1 MKSFVE
7 YSTVS
12 IQEEHDYYEA
22 LSILETSELNENILN
37 GLTSGVRAKLDFIKT
52 LASTAGANLQDTLTL
67 FKDSR
72 VFKFFS
78 ALRFNLDN
86 LWKSI
91 KAGFAAYSQIQRAVA
106 EYISKTKI
114 GRWTEEA
121 LRDLDIWLQKHPTVK
136 RIGGFAV
143 AGMLLYIWLNMSF
156 TGDFQYDFDSSDI
169 LAALSGK
176 FALSTLFAG
185 TEGTR
190 MLLLFVTGVIGLSF
204 PWPGPTS
211 AKLAISLLNGLRK
224 LVKTR

>member
-22 LSILETSELNENILN
+22 LTILETAELNENILG

-52 LASTAGANLQDTLTL
+52 LASAAGANLQDTLTL

-156 TGDFQYDFDSSDI
+156 TGDLSYDFDASDI

>member
-22 LSILETSELNENILN
+22 LTILETAELNENILSR
-37 GLTSGVRAKLDFIKT
+37 LTSGVRAKLDFIKT

-78 ALRFNLDN
+78 ALRFNLAN

-91 KAGFAAYSQIQRAVA
+91 KAGFAAYAQIQRAIA
-106 EYISKTKI
+106 EYVSKTKI

-121 LRDLDIWLQKHPTVK
+121 LRDLDVWLQKHPVIK

-143 AGMLLYIWLNMSF
+143 AGLLLYIWLNMSF
-156 TGDFQYDFDSSDI
+156 TGDLSYDFDSSDI
-169 LAALSGK
+169 LAALSGN

-185 TEGTR
+185 AEGTR

-211 AKLAISLLNGLRK
+211 GKLALSVLNGLRK
-224 LVKTR
+224 LVKSR

>member
-22 LSILETSELNENILN
+22 LTILETAELNENILSR
-37 GLTSGVRAKLDFIKT
+37 LTSGVRAKLDFIKT
-52 LASTAGANLQDTLTL
+52 LASAAGANLQDTLTL

-106 EYISKTKI
+106 KYVSKTKI

-121 LRDLDIWLQKHPTVK
+121 LRDLDVWLQQHPTIK

-156 TGDFQYDFDSSDI
+156 TGDLSYDFDASDI

>member
-7 YSTVS
+7 YNACS
-12 IQEEHDYYEA
+12 IQEEYDYYEA
-22 LSILETSELNENILN
+22 LSLLETAELTEKVLN

-78 ALRFNLDN
+78 ALRFNLAN

-91 KAGFAAYSQIQRAVA
+91 KAGFAAYAQIQRAIA
-106 EYISKTKI
+106 EYVSKTKI

-121 LRDLDIWLQKHPTVK
+121 LRDLDVWLQKHPVIK

-143 AGMLLYIWLNMSF
+143 AGLLLYIWLNMSF
-156 TGDFQYDFDSSDI
+156 TGDLSYDFDSSDI
-169 LAALSGK
+169 LAALSGN

-211 AKLAISLLNGLRK
+211 AKLALSVLNGLRK
-224 LVKTR
+224 MVKTR

>member
-7 YSTVS
+7 YNSYS
-12 IQEEHDYYEA
+12 LQEEHDYYEA
-22 LSILETSELNENILN
+22 LSLLETSELSESILR

-52 LASTAGANLQDTLTL
+52 LASNAGANLQDTLAL

-78 ALRFNLDN
+78 ALRFNLAN

-91 KAGFAAYSQIQRAVA
+91 KAGFAAYAQIQRAIA
-106 EYISKTKI
+106 EYVSKTKI

-121 LRDLDIWLQKHPTVK
+121 LRDLDSWLQKHPTVK

-156 TGDFQYDFDSSDI
+156 TGDLSYDFDSSDI
-169 LAALSGK
+169 LGALSGN

-190 MLLLFVTGVIGLSF
+190 MLLLFVTGVVGLSF

-211 AKLAISLLNGLRK
+211 AKLAISVLNGLRK
-224 LVKTR
+224 MVKSR

>member
-1 MKSFVE
+1 MKSFID
-7 YSTVS
+7 YNSCS

-22 LSILETSELNENILN
+22 LSLLETSELNENILS

-52 LASTAGANLQDTLTL
+52 LASAAGANLQDTLTL
-67 FKDSR
+67 FKDSK

-78 ALRFNLDN
+78 ALRFNLAN

-91 KAGFAAYSQIQRAVA
+91 KAGFAAYAQIQRAIA

-121 LRDLDIWLQKHPTVK
+121 LRDLDSWLQQHPRLK

-169 LAALSGK
+169 LAALSGN

-190 MLLLFVTGVIGLSF
+190 MLLLFVTGMIGLSF

-211 AKLAISLLNGLRK
+211 AKLAVSLLNGLKK
-224 LVKTR
+224 LIHSR

>member
-1 MKSFVE
+1 MKSFTE
-7 YSTVS
+7 YNSHAL
-12 IQEEHDYYEA
+12 QEELDYYEA
-22 LSILETSELNENILN
+22 LTLLETVELTENFLSR
-37 GLTSGVRAKLDFIKT
+37 LTSGVRAKLDFIKT
-52 LASTAGANLQDTLTL
+52 LASSAGAKIEDVVVL

-78 ALRFNLDN
+78 ALRFNLAN

-91 KAGFAAYSQIQRAVA
+91 KAGFAAYAQIQRAVA
-106 EYISKTKI
+106 EYISKSKI

-121 LRDLDIWLQKHPTVK
+121 LRNLDNWLQKHPTIK

-156 TGDFQYDFDSSDI
+156 TGDFSYDFDFADI
-169 LAALSGK
+169 LSALSGK

-185 TEGTR
+185 TDGTR
-190 MLLLFVTGVIGLSF
+190 MLLLFATGVMGLSF

-211 AKLAISLLNGLRK
+211 AKLVISLLNGLRK
-224 LVKTR
+224 IIKSR

>member
-7 YSTVS
+7 YNACS
-12 IQEEHDYYEA
+12 IQEEYDYYEA
-22 LSILETSELNENILN
+22 LSLLETAELTEKVLN

-78 ALRFNLDN
+78 ALRFNLAN

-91 KAGFAAYSQIQRAVA
+91 KAGFATYAQIQRAIA
-106 EYISKTKI
+106 EYVSKTKI

-121 LRDLDIWLQKHPTVK
+121 LRDLDVWLQKHPVIK

-143 AGMLLYIWLNMSF
+143 AGLLLYIWLNMSF
-156 TGDFQYDFDSSDI
+156 TGDLSYDFDSSDI
-169 LAALSGK
+169 LAALSGN

-211 AKLAISLLNGLRK
+211 GKLALSVLNGLRK
-224 LVKTR
+224 LAKSR

>member
-22 LSILETSELNENILN
+22 LTILETAELNENILG

-121 LRDLDIWLQKHPTVK
+121 LRDLDVWLQKHPTIK
-136 RIGGFAV
+136 RISGFAV

-156 TGDFQYDFDSSDI
+156 TGDLSYDFDASDI

>member
-1 MKSFVE
+1 MKSFID
-7 YSTVS
+7 YSADS
-12 IQEEHDYYEA
+12 IQEEHDYHEA
-22 LSILETSELNENILN
+22 LSLLETSELNENILS

-52 LASTAGANLQDTLTL
+52 LASTAGANLQDTLAL

-78 ALRFNLDN
+78 ALRFNLAN

-91 KAGFAAYSQIQRAVA
+91 KAGFAAYSQIQRAIA
-106 EYISKTKI
+106 EYVSKTKI

-121 LRDLDIWLQKHPTVK
+121 LRDLDSWLQQHPRLK

-169 LAALSGK
+169 LAALSGN

-211 AKLAISLLNGLRK
+211 AKLAVSLLNGLKK
-224 LVKTR
+224 LIHSR

>member
-22 LSILETSELNENILN
+22 LTILETAELNENILS

-52 LASTAGANLQDTLTL
+52 LASAAGANLQDTLKL

-78 ALRFNLDN
+78 ALRFNLAN

-121 LRDLDIWLQKHPTVK
+121 LRDLDAWLQKHPTIK

-156 TGDFQYDFDSSDI
+156 TGDFKYDFDSSDI
-169 LAALSGK
+169 LAALSGN

-190 MLLLFVTGVIGLSF
+190 LLLLFVIGVFGLSF

-211 AKLAISLLNGLRK
+211 AKLAISVLNGLRK
-224 LVKTR
+224 LVKSR

>member
-7 YSTVS
+7 YNACS

-22 LSILETSELNENILN
+22 LSLLETAELTENVLN
-37 GLTSGVRAKLDFIKT
+37 DLTSGVRAKLDFIKT

-78 ALRFNLDN
+78 ALRFNLAN

-91 KAGFAAYSQIQRAVA
+91 KAGFAAYAQIQRAIA
-106 EYISKTKI
+106 EYVSKTKI

-121 LRDLDIWLQKHPTVK
+121 LRDLDVWLQKHPVIK

-143 AGMLLYIWLNMSF
+143 AGLLLYIWLNMSF
-156 TGDFQYDFDSSDI
+156 TGDLSYDFDSSDI
-169 LAALSGK
+169 LAALSGN

-211 AKLAISLLNGLRK
+211 GKLALSVLNGLRK
-224 LVKTR
+224 MVKTR